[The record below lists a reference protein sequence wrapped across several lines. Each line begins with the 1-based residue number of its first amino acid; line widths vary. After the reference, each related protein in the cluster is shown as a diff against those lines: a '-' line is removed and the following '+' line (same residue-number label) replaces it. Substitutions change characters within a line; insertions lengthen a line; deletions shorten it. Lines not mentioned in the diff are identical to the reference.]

1 MFKILK
7 ELQGNFIGWWKVE
20 DIARNQNGQNSAQSQ
35 DDMVFFWKFCGY
47 VGKSD
52 KIAKVRNPQEDTR
65 VHGISACSL
74 SSAQKGPLTH
84 WAGKLQV
91 RFSSR
96 GSHTAEEIIPPW
108 KFLILIPSSSIVMIS

>member
-1 MFKILK
+1 M
-7 ELQGNFIGWWKVE
+7 GKVK
-20 DIARNQNGQNSAQSQ
+20 DIARHQNGQNSAQSQ
-35 DDMVFFWKFCGY
+35 SDMVSFWKFCGY

-74 SSAQKGPLTH
+74 SPAQKVQLTH
-84 WAGKLQV
+84 WSGKLKV

-96 GSHTAEEIIPPW
+96 GSHTVEEIIPPW